1 MKIHTNLDNF
11 SVNRPVVTIGTF
23 DGIHLGHMKVI
34 DALKEIA
41 EKTKGESV
49 IFTFYPH
56 PRLVLNPDEKNLRL
70 INTIEE
76 KKILLAETGI
86 DHLVIFPF
94 TIEFSKLSYQQF
106 VSEILIG
113 KMKMKHLVVGY
124 DHKFGNNREGNFTD
138 LLSMAKTLDFSI
150 EKIKALNVKSD
161 NISSTKIRKALADG
175 DIQKANKYLGYKYFI
190 KGTVVLGQKLGRTL
204 GFPTANI
211 DAHESYKL
219 LPKDGVYAVKVLVN
233 DNNYEG
239 MLNIGLRPTVNNQL
253 DNRTIEVNIFNF
265 SEDIYYKDISV
276 ILYDRLRDEKCF
288 DGLEGLIVQLNQD
301 RVDIKNYFSDLKS
314 DISNS

>member
-1 MKIHTNLDNF
+1 MKIHTNLDKF

-23 DGIHLGHMKVI
+23 DGIHLGHRKVI
-34 DALKEIA
+34 DALKNIA
-41 EKTKGESV
+41 KKEKGESV

-56 PRLVLNPDEKNLRL
+56 PRLVLNPDEKDLRL

-94 TIEFSKLSYQQF
+94 TQEFSKLSYQEF
-106 VSEILIG
+106 VEDILIG
-113 KMKMKHLVVGY
+113 KMGMKYLVVGY

-138 LLSMAKTLDFSI
+138 LQKLSGKFNFKI
-150 EKIKALNVKSD
+150 EKIKALNVNLD
-161 NISSTKIRKALADG
+161 NVSSTKIRKALFEG
-175 DIQKANKYLGYKYFI
+175 NILQANKYLGYKYFI

-211 DAHESYKL
+211 NPHESYKL
-219 LPKDGVYAVKVLVN
+219 LPKDGVYAVKVFV
-233 DNNYEG
+233 DGQNYQG

-253 DNRTIEVNIFNF
+253 DNRTIEVNIFDFN
-265 SEDIYYKDISV
+265 EDIYYKDISV

-288 DGLEGLIVQLNQD
+288 NGLDSLIGQLQKDRRDVQE
-301 RVDIKNYFSDLKS
+301 YFLS
-314 DISNS
+314 I